1 MIWWRFNSIT
11 VIRYAGNFEI
21 LKVIL
26 YNYYGEELQSYCYRL
41 TSVSSILTVHVSM
54 NLLVVMKLHQNIYHK
69 VL

>member
-1 MIWWRFNSIT
+1 MIWWRFNSIS

-54 NLLVVMKLHQNIYHK
+54 NLLVVMKLHQNMYHK